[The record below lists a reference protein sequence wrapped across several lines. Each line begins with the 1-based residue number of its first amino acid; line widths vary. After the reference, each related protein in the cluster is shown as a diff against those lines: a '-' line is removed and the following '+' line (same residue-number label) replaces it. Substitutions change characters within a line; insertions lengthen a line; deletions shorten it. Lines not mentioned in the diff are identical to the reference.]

1 MSDRQDGRGTGD
13 LQDNWGRWGPQE
25 MWGNQDLLVK
35 EEQQEI
41 LDHWELTDR
50 REIWVQWVSRD
61 QVDLLGQEG
70 RGVRMGG
77 EERKGRVAAM
87 VSLED

>member
-35 EEQQEI
+35 QELKEKWEI
-41 LDHWELTDR
+41 LDCR
-50 REIWVQWVSRD
+50 
-61 QVDLLGQEG
+61 
-70 RGVRMGG
+70 
-77 EERKGRVAAM
+77 ERKG
-87 VSLED
+87 